1 MTALLRWVFCL
12 AWIAG
17 AGLLWLEGVRPAWAG
32 RWHSWLPAVFLL
44 ARPSSRR
51 RRGGLQ
57 YVQMAKEPVAVP

>member
-1 MTALLRWVFCL
+1 MATLLRWVFCL

-17 AGLLWLEGVRPAWAG
+17 AGLLWLEGAVRLGWA
-32 RWHSWLPAVFLL
+32 LALVVPAVFLL